1 MIDDDGKPLVVG
13 TSTPIT
19 DKRLFAV
26 DYLDGTVETLAEN
39 VIAENLLYQVDQE
52 GHRQLLIDEIIDHRK
67 TPGSVDQKD
76 DF

>member
-26 DYLDGTVETLAEN
+26 DYLDGTVETLAAN
-39 VIAENLLYQVDQE
+39 FIDYNLLSQVNQ
-52 GHRQLLIDEIIDHRK
+52 
-67 TPGSVDQKD
+67 
-76 DF
+76 